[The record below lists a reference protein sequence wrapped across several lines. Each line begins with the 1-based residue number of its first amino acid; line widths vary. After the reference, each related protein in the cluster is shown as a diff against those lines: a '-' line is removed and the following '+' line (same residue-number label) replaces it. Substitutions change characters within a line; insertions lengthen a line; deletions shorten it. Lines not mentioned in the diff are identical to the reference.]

1 MSRRAGLLIPLF
13 SCCSTTSWGIG
24 DIGDIPSVTG
34 WLADAGARVLQL
46 LPLNEM
52 APGQQSP
59 YSAISAMAI
68 DPVYLRV
75 TDVPDFEAAG
85 GEEAL
90 DDSDRLALSRA
101 RSARQID
108 YTAVRQAKRAALRCA
123 FNRFYCDE
131 WQRDSARARALRAFV
146 CQQAWWIEDY
156 SLFRAVHAR
165 ESERPWSEWPP
176 DLQARDPMAID
187 RARRELTREVVFY
200 QYLQWL
206 AAMQWARAR
215 EQARG
220 VALFGDLP
228 FMVDGDSADVWARQE
243 QFSLDVTVGAPPDAF
258 SVHGQDWGMPLY
270 RWDVMERDD
279 FRWLRQR
286 ASRSADLF
294 DGFRIDHL
302 VGFYRTY
309 GNPRDDRRPFFT
321 PPDEASQRALGERL
335 LAVFREPGAEIVAED
350 LGTVPD
356 FVRASLARLA
366 VPGFR
371 VFRWERYWHT
381 DGQPFRDP
389 VEYPPASVAT
399 SGTHDTE
406 PLATWWQHAP
416 VDDRR
421 KMARLPTIQRLGR
434 GHDLNT
440 APYDPDVRD
449 VILEALFAS
458 ASDLVVLPIPDL
470 FGWSDRINKPA
481 TVDDKNWT
489 YRLPWP
495 IDRLH
500 EIPQARER
508 QERLRAWGQGY
519 ARTNHG

>member
-1 MSRRAGLLIPLF
+1 
-13 SCCSTTSWGIG
+13 
-24 DIGDIPSVTG
+24 
-34 WLADAGARVLQL
+34 
-46 LPLNEM
+46 
-52 APGQQSP
+52 
-59 YSAISAMAI
+59 
-68 DPVYLRV
+68 
-75 TDVPDFEAAG
+75 
-85 GEEAL
+85 
-90 DDSDRLALSRA
+90 
-101 RSARQID
+101 
-108 YTAVRQAKRAALRCA
+108 
-123 FNRFYCDE
+123 
-131 WQRDSARARALRAFV
+131 
-146 CQQAWWIEDY
+146 
-156 SLFRAVHAR
+156 
-165 ESERPWSEWPP
+165 
-176 DLQARDPMAID
+176 
-187 RARRELTREVVFY
+187 
-200 QYLQWL
+200 
-206 AAMQWARAR
+206 
-215 EQARG
+215 
-220 VALFGDLP
+220 
-228 FMVDGDSADVWARQE
+228 
-243 QFSLDVTVGAPPDAF
+243 
-258 SVHGQDWGMPLY
+258 
-270 RWDVMERDD
+270 
-279 FRWLRQR
+279 
-286 ASRSADLF
+286 
-294 DGFRIDHL
+294 

-321 PPDEASQRALGERL
+321 PPDEASQLALGERL
-335 LAVFREPGAEIVAED
+335 LAVFRQPGAEIVAED

-356 FVRASLARLA
+356 FVRASLARHA

-458 ASDLVVLPIPDL
+458 ASDLVVLPIQDL

-508 QERLRAWGQGY
+508 QERLRAWAQGY
-519 ARTNHG
+519 ARAFV